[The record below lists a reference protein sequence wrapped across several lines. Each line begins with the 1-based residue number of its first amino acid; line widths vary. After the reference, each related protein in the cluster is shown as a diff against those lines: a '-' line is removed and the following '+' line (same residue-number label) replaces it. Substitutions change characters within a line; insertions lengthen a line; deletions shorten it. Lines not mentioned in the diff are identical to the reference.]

1 MSHCT
6 KFQFN
11 YTDERTIIKAFEK
24 LKLSCSTEGLLEFDS
39 PLHKYFGDISDVK
52 RCIYARYGKFNLI
65 ATKIRAHE
73 YQLYIEKHKVSSD
86 DEIRKVQIEEEFR
99 RAYIEAAVEQVAKKL
114 EKNGMPTNM
123 QIDRNTITLNFGQML
138 EYSLSV
144 VFEDGH
150 IIEDVSGV
158 KGDFCTHLTEDL
170 EDILSSQDCELN
182 TQWKETYEMPVE
194 DQNIQVLSLS
204 F

>member
-11 YTDERTIIKAFEK
+11 YTDERIIIKAFEK
-24 LKLSCSTEGLLEFDS
+24 LKLSCSTEGCLEFDNY
-39 PLHKYFGDISDVK
+39 LDKAIGNVRDVK
-52 RCIYARYGKFNLI
+52 RCIYAKYGKFNLMVI
-65 ATKIRAHE
+65 KIRAHE

-99 RAYIEAAVEQVAKKL
+99 RAYIEVAVEQVATKL
-114 EKNGMPTNM
+114 EKSGMPTSM
-123 QIDRNTITLNFGQML
+123 QIDSNTIILNFGRML

-144 VFEDGH
+144 VFENGQ
-150 IIEDVSGV
+150 IIEDVRGV

-170 EDILSSQDCELN
+170 EDILSSQDCELQ
-182 TQWKETYEMPVE
+182 TQWKETYEMPIE
-194 DQNIQVLSLS
+194 DQNLQVLSLS